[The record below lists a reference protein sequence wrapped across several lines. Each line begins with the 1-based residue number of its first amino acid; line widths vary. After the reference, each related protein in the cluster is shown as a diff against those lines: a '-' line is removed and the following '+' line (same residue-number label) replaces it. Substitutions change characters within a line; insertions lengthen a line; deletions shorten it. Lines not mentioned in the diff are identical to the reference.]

1 MSPLA
6 SIAHFF
12 KTGGPFMYAVFIAA
26 LTILALVAERFWVI
40 ARAGNINTE
49 KLTKDVLARIA
60 KGDMAGA
67 SELCRKVRGP
77 VAAVSHAIL
86 SRNTSDEDSLRNAAD
101 GAASVVLPPLSRRPS
116 APPA

>member
-49 KLTKDVLARIA
+49 KLTKDVLARVA
-60 KGDMAGA
+60 KGDMAGLTVEIVIVLA
-67 SELCRKVRGP
+67 KLAHWNSLDGGQ
-77 VAAVSHAIL
+77 A
-86 SRNTSDEDSLRNAAD
+86 SDE
-101 GAASVVLPPLSRRPS
+101 
-116 APPA
+116 